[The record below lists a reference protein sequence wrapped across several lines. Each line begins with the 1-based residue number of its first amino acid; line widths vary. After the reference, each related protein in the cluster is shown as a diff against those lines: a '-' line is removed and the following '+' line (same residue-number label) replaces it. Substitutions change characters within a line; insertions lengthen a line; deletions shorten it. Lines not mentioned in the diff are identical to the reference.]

1 MKEDNLQDSPKKT
14 ESVLPENNT
23 LESNKE
29 SKAESKGILSYSS
42 KGTQS
47 VISFF
52 GFELT
57 APSGLKNPGI
67 VYLAFIVINLLVLI
81 LYVMCTTSQAMFS
94 SL

>member
-1 MKEDNLQDSPKKT
+1 MTENNLQDSPEKD
-14 ESVLPENNT
+14 ESVSTDNT
-23 LESNKE
+23 ELDSKKE
-29 SKAESKGILSYSS
+29 SKGESQGILSYSS

-67 VYLAFIVINLLVLI
+67 VYLAFIVINLFIFLALRSFV
-81 LYVMCTTSQAMFS
+81 SG
-94 SL
+94 

>member
-1 MKEDNLQDSPKKT
+1 MTENNLQDSPEKD
-14 ESVLPENNT
+14 ESVSTDNT
-23 LESNKE
+23 ELDSKKE
-29 SKAESKGILSYSS
+29 SQTVSKGILSYSS

-67 VYLAFIVINLLVLI
+67 VYLAFIVINLFIFLVLRSF
-81 LYVMCTTSQAMFS
+81 VSG
-94 SL
+94 

>member
-1 MKEDNLQDSPKKT
+1 MTENNSQDSPEKDV
-14 ESVLPENNT
+14 SVSSDKNE
-23 LESNKE
+23 LESNEE

-47 VISFF
+47 VISLF

-67 VYLAFIVINLLVLI
+67 VYIAFIVINVFVFLVLRSFI
-81 LYVMCTTSQAMFS
+81 SG
-94 SL
+94 

>member
-1 MKEDNLQDSPKKT
+1 MTANNLQDSSEKA
-14 ESVLPENNT
+14 ESVSKDTNE

-29 SKAESKGILSYSS
+29 SKEESKGILSYSS

-47 VISFF
+47 VISLF

-67 VYLAFIVINLLVLI
+67 VYIAFIVINLFIFLVLRSFI
-81 LYVMCTTSQAMFS
+81 SG
-94 SL
+94 

>member
-1 MKEDNLQDSPKKT
+1 MTEKNLQASPEKD
-14 ESVLPENNT
+14 ESISNRNSE

-29 SKAESKGILSYSS
+29 SGEESKGILSYSS

-47 VISFF
+47 VISLF

-67 VYLAFIVINLLVLI
+67 VYIAFIVINLFIFLVLRSFI
-81 LYVMCTTSQAMFS
+81 SG
-94 SL
+94 

>member
-1 MKEDNLQDSPKKT
+1 MTENNLQESPEKDESVSTDSTELDSQKESQT
-14 ESVLPENNT
+14 ESQ
-23 LESNKE
+23 
-29 SKAESKGILSYSS
+29 GILSYSS

-67 VYLAFIVINLLVLI
+67 VYLAFIVINLFIFLALRSFV
-81 LYVMCTTSQAMFS
+81 SG
-94 SL
+94 

>member
-1 MKEDNLQDSPKKT
+1 MPENNLQDSPEKD
-14 ESVLPENNT
+14 ESVSTNNNE

-29 SKAESKGILSYSS
+29 NKGESKGILSYSS

-67 VYLAFIVINLLVLI
+67 VYIAFIVINLFIFLVLRSFI
-81 LYVMCTTSQAMFS
+81 SG
-94 SL
+94 

>member
-1 MKEDNLQDSPKKT
+1 MTETNLETSPEKDESASTVNKE
-14 ESVLPENNT
+14 

-29 SKAESKGILSYSS
+29 SKVESKGILSYSS

-47 VISFF
+47 VISLF

-67 VYLAFIVINLLVLI
+67 VYLAFIIVNLFIFLALRNFI
-81 LYVMCTTSQAMFS
+81 SG
-94 SL
+94 